1 MQKVLIV
8 GAGKRGTALLHI
20 LIKTAIIEVIAVVDK
35 DPEAPGL
42 KEAEQYGIAV
52 SSDWNPYIQLKP
64 DIVIH
69 TTGDQAV
76 FDELL
81 QEKHEETIIMP
92 GKMAYIVFQLMEEK
106 QHLIQMLKE
115 QTYKHDRIF
124 NSTHD
129 GMIFIDINE
138 EIILFNHMA
147 EKMVGKKR
155 EEVIGRPIKEV
166 IPSTKLPR
174 ILKTRVPEYNQKQ
187 LLGDHLQI
195 VTTRLP
201 IIDEGGRLLGALCVF
216 KDITD
221 AVELAEEVTNLKQV
235 RTMLEAIIQSSDEAI
250 SVVDENGIG
259 LLINKAYTKMTG
271 LSEKEVIG
279 KPANT
284 DISEGE
290 SMHLKVLET
299 RRPVRGVRMKVGPN
313 EKEVI
318 VNVAPVIVDGILKG
332 SVGVIHDVTEIKML
346 TAELN
351 RARQIIRT
359 LEAKYTFDDIIGKS
373 EQMLV
378 ALEQAK
384 LGAKTPATILL
395 RGESG
400 TGKELFAHAIH
411 NESDRKYN
419 KFIRVNCAALSENL
433 LESELFGY
441 EDGAFSGA
449 KRGGK
454 KGLFEEAN
462 NGSIFLDE
470 IGELTQ
476 NMQAK
481 LLRVLQEKEI
491 VRVGGTKAIP
501 VNVRV
506 IAATNVNIEKAMA
519 DGAFREDLYYRINR
533 YPISIPPLRQR
544 LEDIEALS
552 VRLIQKINRDYGRNV
567 KGLSQQALRVLSAYH
582 WPGNVR
588 ELENVLGRAM
598 IFLNPHMEWIEKDH
612 LPVFEVE
619 QKESDPE
626 QGASFDSPN
635 IEGEKLSVAVEKF
648 EAHLI
653 QQTLEKHH
661 YNRTKTAKALGVSIR
676 NLYYKMDKYGLAN
689 EGMQ

>member
-1 MQKVLIV
+1 MQKVLII
-8 GAGKRGTALLHI
+8 GAGKGGTALLQI
-20 LIKTAIIEVIAVVDK
+20 LMKTKLIRIIAVVDQ
-35 DPEAPGL
+35 DPEAQGL
-42 KEAEQYGIAV
+42 QEARKYGIAT
-52 SSDWNPYIQLKP
+52 SSDWKPYITE
-64 DIVIH
+64 DIDIIIH
-69 TTGDQAV
+69 TTGDKAV
-76 FDELL
+76 MDELL
-81 QEKHEETIIMP
+81 HEKKEQTIVMP
-92 GKMAYIVFQLMEEK
+92 GKLAYMVFQLMEEK
-106 QHLIQMLKE
+106 QQLIQMLKS

-129 GMIFIDINE
+129 GMIFIDVNE
-138 EIILFNHMA
+138 TIILFNQMA
-147 EKMVGKKR
+147 EKMVGQKR
-155 EEVIGRPIKEV
+155 EDVIGRQIKDV
-166 IPSTKLPR
+166 VPNTKLPR
-174 ILKTRVPEYNQKQ
+174 ILETREPEYNQKQ
-187 LLGDHLQI
+187 LLGKHLQI

-201 IIDEGGRLLGALCVF
+201 IIDEGGKLLGALCVF

-221 AVELAEEVTNLKQV
+221 AVELAEEVTNLKQI

-259 LLINKAYTKMTG
+259 MLINKAYTKMTG
-271 LSEKEVIG
+271 LSESEVIG
-279 KPANT
+279 KPAST

-290 SMHLKVLET
+290 SMHLKVLGT

-313 EKEVI
+313 KKDVI

-332 SVGVIHDVTEIKML
+332 SVGVIHDVSEIKTL

-359 LEAKYTFDDIIGKS
+359 LEAKYTFDDIIGTS

-419 KFIRVNCAALSENL
+419 KFIRVNCAALSESL

-441 EDGAFSGA
+441 EEGAFTGA
-449 KRGGK
+449 RRGGK

-476 NMQAK
+476 STQAK

-491 VRVGGTKAIP
+491 IRVGGAKAIS
-501 VNVRV
+501 VNVRI

-519 DGAFREDLYYRINR
+519 EGAFREDLYYRINR

-544 LEDIEALS
+544 KEDIEALS
-552 VRLIQKINRDYGRNV
+552 IRLIEKINQDYGRNV
-567 KGLSQQALRVLSAYH
+567 KGLAPNALRALSAYS

-598 IFLNPHMEWIEKDH
+598 IFLEPHMERIEQQH
-612 LPVFEVE
+612 LPVFESEVNE
-619 QKESDPE
+619 KNGTQSDFP
-626 QGASFDSPN
+626 DV
-635 IEGEKLSVAVEKF
+635 EGEKLSQAVEKF
-648 EAHLI
+648 EAHVI
-653 QQTLEKHH
+653 QKTLEEHKF
-661 YNRTKTAKALGVSIR
+661 NRTKTAKALGVSIR

-689 EGMQ
+689 DGMQ

>member
-1 MQKVLIV
+1 MQKVLII
-8 GAGKRGTALLHI
+8 GAGKGGTALLQI
-20 LIKTAIIEVIAVVDK
+20 LMKTKLIRIIAVVDQ
-35 DPEAPGL
+35 DPEAQGL
-42 KEAEQYGIAV
+42 QEARRYGIAT
-52 SSDWNPYIQLKP
+52 SSDWKPYITE
-64 DIVIH
+64 DIDIIIH
-69 TTGDQAV
+69 TTGDKAV
-76 FDELL
+76 MDELL
-81 QEKHEETIIMP
+81 HEKKEQTIVMP
-92 GKMAYIVFQLMEEK
+92 GKLAYMVFQLMEEK
-106 QHLIQMLKE
+106 QQLIQMLKS

-129 GMIFIDINE
+129 GMIFIDVNE
-138 EIILFNHMA
+138 TIILFNQMA
-147 EKMVGKKR
+147 EKMVGQKR
-155 EEVIGRPIKEV
+155 EDVIGRQIKDV
-166 IPSTKLPR
+166 VPNTKLPR
-174 ILKTRVPEYNQKQ
+174 ILETREPEYNQKQ
-187 LLGDHLQI
+187 LLGKHLQI

-201 IIDEGGRLLGALCVF
+201 IIDEGGKLLGALCVF

-221 AVELAEEVTNLKQV
+221 AVELAEEVTNLKQI

-259 LLINKAYTKMTG
+259 MLINKAYTKMTG
-271 LSEKEVIG
+271 LSESEVIG
-279 KPANT
+279 KPAST

-290 SMHLKVLET
+290 SMHLKVLGT

-313 EKEVI
+313 KKDVI

-332 SVGVIHDVTEIKML
+332 SVGVIHDVSEIKTL

-359 LEAKYTFDDIIGKS
+359 LEAKYTFDDIIGTS

-419 KFIRVNCAALSENL
+419 KFIRVNCAALSESL

-441 EDGAFSGA
+441 EEGAFTGA
-449 KRGGK
+449 RRGGK

-476 NMQAK
+476 STQAK

-491 VRVGGTKAIP
+491 IRVGGAKAIS
-501 VNVRV
+501 VNVRI

-519 DGAFREDLYYRINR
+519 EGAFREDLYYRINR

-544 LEDIEALS
+544 KEDIEALS
-552 VRLIQKINRDYGRNV
+552 IRLIEKINQDYGRNV
-567 KGLSQQALRVLSAYH
+567 KGLTPNALRALSAYS

-598 IFLNPHMEWIEKDH
+598 IFLEPHMERIEQQH
-612 LPVFEVE
+612 LPVLN
-619 QKESDPE
+619 QS
-626 QGASFDSPN
+626 
-635 IEGEKLSVAVEKF
+635 
-648 EAHLI
+648 
-653 QQTLEKHH
+653 
-661 YNRTKTAKALGVSIR
+661 
-676 NLYYKMDKYGLAN
+676 
-689 EGMQ
+689 

>member
-1 MQKVLIV
+1 MQKVLII
-8 GAGKRGTALLHI
+8 GAGKGGTALLQI
-20 LIKTAIIEVIAVVDK
+20 LMKTKLIRIIAVVDQ
-35 DPEAPGL
+35 DPEAQGL
-42 KEAEQYGIAV
+42 QEARRYGIAT
-52 SSDWNPYIQLKP
+52 SSDWKPYITE
-64 DIVIH
+64 DIDIIIH
-69 TTGDQAV
+69 TTGDKAV
-76 FDELL
+76 MDELL
-81 QEKHEETIIMP
+81 HEKKEQTIVMP
-92 GKMAYIVFQLMEEK
+92 GKLAYMVFQLMEEK
-106 QHLIQMLKE
+106 QQLIQMLKS

-129 GMIFIDINE
+129 GMIFIDVNE
-138 EIILFNHMA
+138 TIILFNQMA
-147 EKMVGKKR
+147 EKMVGQKR
-155 EEVIGRPIKEV
+155 EHVIGRQIKDV
-166 IPSTKLPR
+166 VPNTKLPR
-174 ILKTRVPEYNQKQ
+174 ILETREPEYNQKQ
-187 LLGDHLQI
+187 LLGKHLQI

-201 IIDEGGRLLGALCVF
+201 IIDEGGKLLGALCVF

-221 AVELAEEVTNLKQV
+221 AVELAEEVTNLKQI

-259 LLINKAYTKMTG
+259 MLINKAYTKMTG
-271 LSEKEVIG
+271 LSESEVIG
-279 KPANT
+279 KPAST

-290 SMHLKVLET
+290 SMHLKVLGT

-313 EKEVI
+313 KKDVI

-332 SVGVIHDVTEIKML
+332 SVGVIHDVSEIKTL

-359 LEAKYTFDDIIGKS
+359 LEAKYTFDDIIGTS

-419 KFIRVNCAALSENL
+419 KFIRVNCAALSESL

-441 EDGAFSGA
+441 EEGAFTGA
-449 KRGGK
+449 RRGGK

-476 NMQAK
+476 STQAK

-491 VRVGGTKAIP
+491 TRVGGAKAIS
-501 VNVRV
+501 VNVRI

-519 DGAFREDLYYRINR
+519 EGTFREDLYYRINR

-544 LEDIEALS
+544 KEDIEALS
-552 VRLIQKINRDYGRNV
+552 IRLIEKINQDYGRNV
-567 KGLSQQALRVLSAYH
+567 KGLTPNALRALSAYS

-598 IFLNPHMEWIEKDH
+598 IFLEPHMERIEQQH
-612 LPVFEVE
+612 LPVFETE
-619 QKESDPE
+619 LSEKSGARSDFP
-626 QGASFDSPN
+626 DV
-635 IEGEKLSVAVEKF
+635 EGEKLSQAVEKF
-648 EAHLI
+648 EAHVI
-653 QQTLEKHH
+653 QKTLEKNKF
-661 YNRTKTAKALGVSIR
+661 NRTKTAKALGVSIR

-689 EGMQ
+689 DGMQ

>member
-1 MQKVLIV
+1 MQKVLII
-8 GAGKRGTALLHI
+8 GAGKGGTALLQI
-20 LIKTAIIEVIAVVDK
+20 LMKTKLIRIIAVVDQ
-35 DPEAPGL
+35 DPEAQGL
-42 KEAEQYGIAV
+42 QEARRYGIAT
-52 SSDWNPYIQLKP
+52 SSDWKPYITE
-64 DIVIH
+64 DIDIIIH
-69 TTGDQAV
+69 TTGDKAV
-76 FDELL
+76 MDELL
-81 QEKHEETIIMP
+81 HEKKEQTIVMP
-92 GKMAYIVFQLMEEK
+92 GKLAYMVFQLMEEK
-106 QHLIQMLKE
+106 QQLIQMLKS

-129 GMIFIDINE
+129 GMIFIDVNE
-138 EIILFNHMA
+138 TIILFNQMA
-147 EKMVGKKR
+147 EKMVGQKR
-155 EEVIGRPIKEV
+155 EDVIGRQIKDV
-166 IPSTKLPR
+166 VPNTKLPR
-174 ILKTRVPEYNQKQ
+174 ILETREPEYNQKQ
-187 LLGDHLQI
+187 LLGKHLQI

-201 IIDEGGRLLGALCVF
+201 IIDEGGKLLGALCVF

-221 AVELAEEVTNLKQV
+221 AVELAEEVTNLKQI

-259 LLINKAYTKMTG
+259 MLINKAYTKMTG
-271 LSEKEVIG
+271 LSESEVIG
-279 KPANT
+279 KPAST

-290 SMHLKVLET
+290 SMHLKVLGT

-313 EKEVI
+313 KKDVI

-332 SVGVIHDVTEIKML
+332 SVGVIHDVSEIKTL

-359 LEAKYTFDDIIGKS
+359 LEAKYTFDDIIGTS

-419 KFIRVNCAALSENL
+419 KFIRVNCAALSESL

-441 EDGAFSGA
+441 EEGAFTGA
-449 KRGGK
+449 RRGGK

-476 NMQAK
+476 STQAK

-491 VRVGGTKAIP
+491 IRVGGAKAIS
-501 VNVRV
+501 VNVRI

-519 DGAFREDLYYRINR
+519 EGAFREDLYYRINR

-544 LEDIEALS
+544 KEDIEALS
-552 VRLIQKINRDYGRNV
+552 IRLIEKINQDYGRNV
-567 KGLSQQALRVLSAYH
+567 KGLTPNALRALSAYS

-598 IFLNPHMEWIEKDH
+598 IFLEPHMERIEQQH
-612 LPVFEVE
+612 LPVFESE
-619 QKESDPE
+619 LNEKNGTQSDFP
-626 QGASFDSPN
+626 DV
-635 IEGEKLSVAVEKF
+635 EGEKLSQAVEKF
-648 EAHLI
+648 EAHVI
-653 QQTLEKHH
+653 QKTLENHKF
-661 YNRTKTAKALGVSIR
+661 NRTKTAKALGVSIR

-689 EGMQ
+689 DGMQ

>member
-1 MQKVLIV
+1 MQKVLII
-8 GAGKRGTALLHI
+8 GAGKGGTALLQI
-20 LIKTAIIEVIAVVDK
+20 LMKTKLIRIIAVVDQ
-35 DPEAPGL
+35 DPEAQGL
-42 KEAEQYGIAV
+42 QEARKYGIAT
-52 SSDWNPYIQLKP
+52 SSDWKPYITE
-64 DIVIH
+64 DIDIIIH
-69 TTGDQAV
+69 TTGDKAV
-76 FDELL
+76 MDELL
-81 QEKHEETIIMP
+81 HEKKEQTIVMP
-92 GKMAYIVFQLMEEK
+92 GKLAYMVFQLMEEK
-106 QHLIQMLKE
+106 QQLIQMLKS

-129 GMIFIDINE
+129 GMIFIDVNE
-138 EIILFNHMA
+138 TIILFNQMA
-147 EKMVGKKR
+147 EKMVGQKR
-155 EEVIGRPIKEV
+155 EDVIGRQIKDV
-166 IPSTKLPR
+166 VPNTKLPR
-174 ILKTRVPEYNQKQ
+174 ILETREPEYNQKQ
-187 LLGDHLQI
+187 LLGKHLQI

-201 IIDEGGRLLGALCVF
+201 IIDEGGKLLGALCVF

-221 AVELAEEVTNLKQV
+221 AVELAEEVTNLKQI

-259 LLINKAYTKMTG
+259 MLINKAYTKMTG
-271 LSEKEVIG
+271 LSESEVIG
-279 KPANT
+279 KPAST

-290 SMHLKVLET
+290 SMHLKVLGT

-313 EKEVI
+313 KKDVI

-332 SVGVIHDVTEIKML
+332 SVGVIHDVSEIKTL

-359 LEAKYTFDDIIGKS
+359 LEAKYTFDDIIGTS

-419 KFIRVNCAALSENL
+419 KFIRVNCAALSESL

-441 EDGAFSGA
+441 EEGAFTGA
-449 KRGGK
+449 RRGGK

-476 NMQAK
+476 STQAK

-491 VRVGGTKAIP
+491 IRVGGAKAIS
-501 VNVRV
+501 VNVRI

-519 DGAFREDLYYRINR
+519 EGAFREDLYYRINR

-544 LEDIEALS
+544 KEDIEALS
-552 VRLIQKINRDYGRNV
+552 IRLIEKINQDYGRNV
-567 KGLSQQALRVLSAYH
+567 KGLAPNALRALSAYS
-582 WPGNVR
+582 WR
-588 ELENVLGRAM
+588 ETSRSLKM
-598 IFLNPHMEWIEKDH
+598 F
-612 LPVFEVE
+612 
-619 QKESDPE
+619 SDG
-626 QGASFDSPN
+626 Q
-635 IEGEKLSVAVEKF
+635 
-648 EAHLI
+648 
-653 QQTLEKHH
+653 
-661 YNRTKTAKALGVSIR
+661 
-676 NLYYKMDKYGLAN
+676 
-689 EGMQ
+689 